1 MASGN
6 INMRDPVLY
15 RVLKTPHHRTGDK
28 WVVYPM
34 YDFAHGQ
41 SDSVEGVTHSICTM
55 EYEDHRPLYD
65 WLLDS
70 LDVYPPAADR
80 VSHG

>member
-1 MASGN
+1 MKNGECDEGQRVLRARIDMSSGN

-41 SDSVEGVTHSICTM
+41 SDSVEGVH
-55 EYEDHRPLYD
+55 
-65 WLLDS
+65 S
-70 LDVYPPAADR
+70 LDLHNGV
-80 VSHG
+80 